1 MRRNQVLII
10 AVLFILFIPVRSQ
23 QTPYSFGILNFTNT
37 AKTAGLG
44 GYSIASLESDPSTCI
59 LTPSNINSD
68 NHGVLLLNYVNYFAD
83 TDYGL
88 INYTHRFKNI
98 GLISTSL
105 VYCNYGEFDYTDP
118 SGLSNG
124 NSFSAND
131 LMLQIGHSRKI
142 AEQLQIGVNL
152 KIAGSFYEQ
161 YSALAIGSDVSLT
174 YVNEEKLFAS
184 SLLVQNIGTSINEFQ
199 NNSLRTKLPFNIQF
213 SMNKKLAHAPL
224 KVHFIYHDL
233 NRWRISQNT
242 NQNNIDRNAFT
253 QFSFDFF
260 NHVAVGGEFLF
271 SENFNVRLGYDF
283 LTRRDLQPI
292 SRPGTIGISWGVGF
306 KLKKIS
312 INYSNAKYHF
322 SGASNTITI
331 TKKIGKI
338 SN

>member
-1 MRRNQVLII
+1 MRRNKVLII
-10 AVLFILFIPVRSQ
+10 AVLLILFIPVRSQ
-23 QTPYSFGILNFTNT
+23 QTPYSFGIFNFTNT

-44 GYSIASLESDPSTCI
+44 GYSIASFESDPSTSI

-68 NHGVLLLNYVNYFAD
+68 NHGKLLLNYVNYFAD

-105 VYCNYGEFDYTDP
+105 LYCNYGEFDYTDP

-161 YSALAIGSDVSLT
+161 YSALAIGSDISLT
-174 YVNEEKLFAS
+174 YVNEETLFAS

-242 NQNNIDRNAFT
+242 TQNNMDRNAVT

-283 LTRRDLQPI
+283 LTRRDLQPT
-292 SRPGTIGISWGVGF
+292 SRPGTIGISWE
-306 KLKKIS
+306 
-312 INYSNAKYHF
+312 
-322 SGASNTITI
+322 
-331 TKKIGKI
+331 
-338 SN
+338 